1 MKLQLITILTCF
13 TLFSLS
19 SQERVGI
26 GETNPNGKLHIKH
39 NSSLGVPQLRITED
53 QRDYARIKLD
63 NTAFPNLFWDIAG
76 LTDTTANGGKLNFY
90 FYNGSFGRDLM
101 SINQNGNVGIGIVQ
115 PTEKLDINGSLRIRS
130 LAGSGDRNLVV
141 DQYGKMKIG
150 TLGAGDTDWAE
161 YSNIISSQKQVLMNG
176 PSFNG
181 SNVSTM
187 ILNNTSISPPPLY
200 FETGTRSYYDANEIN
215 AYQIIGSSAGGTNLG
230 IQNQSPGNV
239 TLVQGGGIVG
249 IGTSPFDAKLHVMGS
264 DNNGTVAT
272 LKVETAGNGQVLL
285 FDGNEID
292 VTGNVNTLA
301 INSNSGHPVSIG
313 SHAVPAGYKL
323 SVDGKIVAE
332 ELLVQLKSNWPDY
345 VFTEDYA
352 LTPIDELAKQINKLG
367 HLPGMPSA
375 KEVESKGQEVG
386 NMQVKLV
393 EKIEELTLYVIEL
406 KAEIETLKS
415 KIESHEK

>member
-1 MKLQLITILTCF
+1 
-13 TLFSLS
+13 
-19 SQERVGI
+19 
-26 GETNPNGKLHIKH
+26 
-39 NSSLGVPQLRITED
+39 
-53 QRDYARIKLD
+53 
-63 NTAFPNLFWDIAG
+63 
-76 LTDTTANGGKLNFY
+76 
-90 FYNGSFGRDLM
+90 M